1 MQFHFLANSFSLLLK
16 NRDRLDFAL
25 KNFLIANLLPL
36 LQSLEVNRAIS
47 AGRYVHEPN
56 QVPLPDHL
64 NALKRLSLRLNRMN
78 RIVFA
83 KLTDSTYAIAHFH
96 PYAIQNQSACQ
107 IQKQTGL
114 AFFDRRHEWYKR

>member
-1 MQFHFLANSFSLLLK
+1 MQFHFLANRFSLLLK
-16 NRDRLDFAL
+16 NRGRLDFVL

-64 NALKRLSLRLNRMN
+64 NALKRLSLRLNHKN

-83 KLTDSTYAIAHFH
+83 KLTDSTCVIVRFH
-96 PYAIQNQSACQ
+96 PYAIQNQSACL
-107 IQKQTGL
+107 IQKQTEL
-114 AFFDRRHEWYKR
+114 AFFGRRREWYKR